1 MSDEEATTL
10 FRPVGQKELD
20 LIRESGWMAF
30 PPRLPSQ
37 PYFYP
42 VLNEEYAA
50 QIAREWNTKDP
61 ASGYA
66 GYVTRFRVRT
76 EFLRRYE
83 VRTVGSSLHQEYWI
97 PAEDLAD
104 FNASL
109 AGPIEVIAEFRPEEQ
124 GPSSLP

>member
-1 MSDEEATTL
+1 MSEEETTVL

-20 LIRESGWMAF
+20 LIRESGWTAF
-30 PPRLPSQ
+30 PPRLPSH

-42 VLNEEYAA
+42 VLTEEYAA
-50 QIAREWNTKDP
+50 QIARDWNTKDP

-76 EFLRRYE
+76 ESLRRYE

-97 PAEDLAD
+97 PDEDLPE
-104 FNASL
+104 FNRYL
-109 AGPIEVIAEFRPEEQ
+109 AGPIEVIAEFH
-124 GPSSLP
+124 